1 MSEMVDSAAPS
12 PDRLIEI
19 KLDPKS
25 LGRASANVE
34 HEREVAI
41 FDILDGNSFALEGQQ
56 SGPYK
61 LHLSLSDDRLQ
72 LAVNNEADVSVAAHQ
87 VPLTPLKRIMKDYFL
102 VCESYYEAVRSAPPN
117 KIQAIDVNRRSLHDE
132 GSKVLVEK
140 LQGKITLD
148 NDTARRLFTLVCAL
162 HWKG

>member
-72 LAVNNEADVSVAAHQ
+72 LAVNNEADVSVATHQ

>member
-1 MSEMVDSAAPS
+1 MSEMAGSAAPS

-72 LAVNNEADVSVAAHQ
+72 LPS
-87 VPLTPLKRIMKDYFL
+87 TMK
-102 VCESYYEAVRSAPPN
+102 P
-117 KIQAIDVNRRSLHDE
+117 
-132 GSKVLVEK
+132 
-140 LQGKITLD
+140 T
-148 NDTARRLFTLVCAL
+148 
-162 HWKG
+162 